1 MGMQIDPGYSQFGG
15 VFVALVML
23 LIYVIAAA
31 VSVVQYVLQS
41 LGTYTLAKRRGIR
54 HPWLAWLPVGINWIW
69 GSLADQYQYVAKGRI
84 KNRRKVLL
92 VLNIL
97 IIVLGAVI
105 LGMYINLITQMI
117 YNMDAMS
124 DQQILGKLVGILAL
138 AVALYVLSV
147 VSVIIM
153 YIVLHNIYVSCSPD
167 NAVLYLVLSIVF
179 SFLMPVF
186 VFVCRKKDAGMPPRK
201 TPEPEPVQ
209 PVLQEPWEQA

>member
-15 VFVALVML
+15 VFVVLVML